1 MEASCLTKTHT
12 SEESFPEYVGF
23 ICAGVAVV
31 LFGSN
36 FVPVKKFETGDG
48 MFFQWVLCSAIWCVG
63 LIVNAMRGF
72 PPFYPLS
79 MFGGFLWATGNIT
92 VVPILKTI
100 GLGLGILIWG
110 TFNLLSG
117 WASGRFGWFGI
128 HPELPTDVLLN
139 DLGVTLAALRG
150 LFFMLVKSEVSAEE
164 AISLSDNT
172 TDIEKEA
179 LTFRDPNM
187 KADSPHSDTNH
198 SIPKTPANI
207 NYGSARE
214 FNEIEI
220 LDRSQNETFIDRMTP
235 IQKKIM
241 GTSMA
246 VVAGVFYGLSFTP
259 DIFIQDH
266 ANTTTNHT
274 SFYPGAS
281 ENGLDYV
288 FGQFS
293 GIYATS
299 TLYFIIYC
307 IVMKNKPRVYPRAIL
322 PALASGTM
330 WGVACSCWFV
340 ANKSLS
346 EPVSFPIIT
355 TGPGLIA
362 ALWGIV
368 VFREVKMMS
377 RYQIEIGGTQI
388 NFPRNFIIVSLAF
401 AVTIAGAILSAFS
414 KA

>member
-139 DLGVTLAALRG
+139 DLGVTLAALSA
-150 LFFMLVKSEVSAEE
+150 LFWIIVKSEVTETSHQ
-164 AISLSDNT
+164 DV
-172 TDIEKEA
+172 
-179 LTFRDPNM
+179 
-187 KADSPHSDTNH
+187 DSPNERENDPLLP
-198 SIPKTPANI
+198 PKYTPANI